1 MQMPDMHDRIRI
13 RGHHKSR
20 QFAASKLWPRVIG
33 DLFADIAAFGTERQT
48 LRPPARAGGPG
59 SQPAGLTARA
69 QITIS

>member
-1 MQMPDMHDRIRI
+1 MPDMHDRIRI

-33 DLFADIAAFGTERQT
+33 DLFADLAAFGTERQT
-48 LRPPARAGGPG
+48 RARPPRHA
-59 SQPAGLTARA
+59 QPAGLTARA